1 LTPAAIKALA
11 DARASAETKDL
22 DFMTVSPI
30 QRIGIVVKRHQ
41 PDALQTVCR
50 LTEWLNER
58 GISLVGGPEIER
70 ERIEHETGCAIQ
82 VVPEAE
88 LATSVDLI
96 LVLGGD
102 GTMIGTARMVGDT
115 EVPVIG
121 VNYGGLGYL
130 AEFRIEELFA
140 ALESILKGEYKLE
153 KRVMLAVELFRG
165 DDNVSRNRVLNDVV
179 INKSAL
185 ARIIEIDAY
194 LNSQFVNSFR
204 ADGLIVSTPTGSTA
218 YNLSAGGPVIYPS
231 MNAIVITPICP
242 FTLSNRPIVVPD
254 ESEIELRLK
263 TEEEEVALTLDG
275 QVGFPLKVEDRVVIR
290 KSRTSF
296 NLVQPMN
303 RNYFEVL
310 RDKLR
315 WGR

>member
-1 LTPAAIKALA
+1 MTF
-11 DARASAETKDL
+11 AS
-22 DFMTVSPI
+22 I
-30 QRIGIVVKRHQ
+30 QRIGVVVKQHQ
-41 PDALQTVCR
+41 PDALQTLCR
-50 LTEWLNER
+50 LTEWLNQR
-58 GISLVGGPEIER
+58 SITLVGGPEIER
-70 ERIEHETGCAIQ
+70 ERIEHETGCSVEEVQ
-82 VVPEAE
+82 EDQ
-88 LATSVDLI
+88 LAASVDLI

-102 GTMIGTARMVGDT
+102 GTMIGTARMLGDR

-130 AEFRIEELFA
+130 AEFRIEELFG

-165 DDNVSRNRVLNDVV
+165 PDNVSRNRVLNDVV

-185 ARIIEIDAY
+185 ARIIEIEAY
-194 LNSQFVNSFR
+194 LNNQFVNSFR

-254 ESEIELRLK
+254 DAEIELRLK

-275 QVGFPLKVEDRVVIR
+275 QVGFPLKVEDRVLIR
-290 KSRTSF
+290 KSRTTF

>member
-1 LTPAAIKALA
+1 MTKSSIK
-11 DARASAETKDL
+11 R
-22 DFMTVSPI
+22 V
-30 QRIGIVVKRHQ
+30 GIVVKPHQ
-41 PDALQTVCR
+41 PDALKTICGVIQ
-50 LTEWLNER
+50 WLRER
-58 GISLVGGPEIER
+58 GIDLVGGPQIER
-70 ERIEHETGCAIQ
+70 DRIEHETGCA
-82 VVPEAE
+82 VEVLDPDK
-88 LATSVDLI
+88 LAASVDLM

-102 GTMIGTARMVGDT
+102 GTMIATARMVGDR
-115 EVPVIG
+115 EVPVLGI
-121 VNYGGLGYL
+121 NYGGLGYL
-130 AEFRIEELFA
+130 AEFRIEELYS
-140 ALESILKGEYKLE
+140 ALESILEGNYRLDT
-153 KRVMLAVELFRG
+153 RLMLAVELIRG
-165 DDNVSRNRVLNDVV
+165 KEQVTRSRVLNDVV

-194 LNSQFVNSFR
+194 LNQQFVNSFR

-231 MNAIVITPICP
+231 MNAVVITPICP

-254 ESEIELRLK
+254 DSVIELCLK
-263 TEEEEVALTLDG
+263 TEQEDVALTLDG
-275 QVGFPLKVEDRVVIR
+275 QVGFPLQVNDRVVIR
-290 KSRTSF
+290 KSQTTF